1 MKKLVVFLAFVF
13 VLVSSQSSFAAY
25 KWRAVTHSSPGTE
38 QLRIFEEFADTVK
51 VLSKGEL
58 VIDVFAAGV
67 LFPVFETFDNVAN
80 GVVDASMVLVHTG
93 QAKIRYLTSQHVLG
107 VQ

>member
-67 LFPVFETFDNVAN
+67 KCKYLWYIGAIGKNSRLVF
-80 GVVDASMVLVHTG
+80 GS
-93 QAKIRYLTSQHVLG
+93 IRLG
-107 VQ
+107 GRR